1 MPEDNF
7 DLIKEFGLENL
18 PEDRKKALVEE
29 VVKLIESR
37 FNRAL
42 LNAMSEEDH
51 QEFDKVLAKDEG
63 VEEFIKAKVPN
74 FAELHKKVIDDLKG
88 EMLQLKDHLAK

>member
-18 PEDRKKALVEE
+18 PEDRKKTLVEE
-29 VVKLIESR
+29 VVNLIESR

-42 LNAMSEEDH
+42 LNAMSEDDH
-51 QEFDKVLAKDEG
+51 QEFDKILSKGEG
-63 VEEFIKAKVPN
+63 VEEFIKTKVPN
-74 FAELHKKVIDDLKG
+74 FADLHKQVIDDLKQ